1 MDAEKEREF
10 LEMTESCKGIIYKIC
25 LMYSEDSEGH
35 NDLFQEVVLNLW
47 GSFAR
52 FRGEST
58 YSTWVYRVALNT
70 CISTLRKNKIKNLC
84 VPFDVKM
91 DLSQEESN
99 DIKELYRMINLLNP
113 IEKAIIILYLDE
125 KSYDEIATIMGIT
138 RTNVAV
144 RIHRIKDRLREI
156 SKQ

>member
-1 MDAEKEREF
+1 
-10 LEMTESCKGIIYKIC
+10 
-25 LMYSEDSEGH
+25 
-35 NDLFQEVVLNLW
+35 
-47 GSFAR
+47 
-52 FRGEST
+52 
-58 YSTWVYRVALNT
+58 
-70 CISTLRKNKIKNLC
+70 
-84 VPFDVKM
+84 M